1 MIVLTRVVQQHL
13 GCSDDEPAK
22 STTFLQRKRAVISG
36 ASRIYGCFRTDLHPC
51 DIVNDIRL
59 NFRVDS

>member
-22 STTFLQRKRAVISG
+22 STALLQRKRAVISG
-36 ASRIYGCFRTDLHPC
+36 AS
-51 DIVNDIRL
+51 
-59 NFRVDS
+59 